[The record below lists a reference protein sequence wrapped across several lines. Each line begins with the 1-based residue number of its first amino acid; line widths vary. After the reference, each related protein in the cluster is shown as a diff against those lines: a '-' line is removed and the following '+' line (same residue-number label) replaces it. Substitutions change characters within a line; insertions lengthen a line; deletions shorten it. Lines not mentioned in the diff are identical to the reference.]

1 MRSTKYILLV
11 IGILGLAAGIYAAVA
26 GQGPSEYLLG
36 LICGASLVFGYF
48 ELNKQS
54 KSETN

>member
-1 MRSTKYILLV
+1 MKNSKYILLI
-11 IGILGLAAGIYAAVA
+11 IGVLGLTAGIYSAVT